1 MESQEQ
7 TNTETQTPNP
17 DAQAQAEV
25 AAPEKTFTQA
35 ELNAIIAKEKAK
47 AARSAKE
54 ELEAERKKADLSEI
68 ERLKVEREEYEKRAK
83 ELEQRATVAER
94 KAALTGK
101 VRNVDAALK
110 LLDDS
115 HIGEDG
121 SIDVDAFLSS
131 YDFLK
136 PAAGPASPSLGG
148 PNPAGGG
155 GGFTWE
161 KVKKM
166 TPAEVNASWEQI
178 KATLK
183 G

>member
-7 TNTETQTPNP
+7 PNTETQNPKP
-17 DAQAQAEV
+17 DAQVQAEV
-25 AAPEKTFTQA
+25 VTPEKTFTQA

-68 ERLKVEREEYEKRAK
+68 ERLKVEREEYEKRAM

-115 HIGEDG
+115 HIGADG
-121 SIDVDAFLSS
+121 KIDVDAFLSS

-136 PAAGPASPSLGG
+136 PIEAPTSPSVGG

-161 KVKKM
+161 KIKKM
-166 TPAEVNASWEQI
+166 TPAEVNANWKQI
-178 KATLK
+178 QETLK